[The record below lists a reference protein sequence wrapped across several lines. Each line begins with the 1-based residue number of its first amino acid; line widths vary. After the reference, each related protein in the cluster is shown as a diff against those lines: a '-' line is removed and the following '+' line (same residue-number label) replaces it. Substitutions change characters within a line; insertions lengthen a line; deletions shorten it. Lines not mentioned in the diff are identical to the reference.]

1 MNTANYT
8 ATDSYPLTTEGLD
21 FIQKQIL
28 ILEQTAAA
36 YGNGN
41 WILQGMTDNSGILSS
56 GVVAIVAND
65 TAEIV
70 EYDGGDPTSTT
81 KWSIQSTTT
90 TTPNRTV
97 KKLVADENGTIT
109 GLTRIDIK
117 ARLATIN
124 SNVSQNTLDISDI
137 NATLD
142 FILTAKIHISGVVN
156 DFHEY
161 FQFSPADNCSC
172 LGTINE
178 QPVTSMFGT
187 VGHQGP
193 SSIVFQNG
201 EKTVYECTDGDDV
214 SVKCNLWL
222 K

>member
-21 FIQKQIL
+21 FIQKQIQ
-28 ILEQTAAA
+28 ILEQMAAA
-36 YGNGN
+36 YGDGN
-41 WILQGMTDNSGILSS
+41 WILQGMADNSGILSS
-56 GVVAIVAND
+56 GVVAIVAD
-65 TAEIV
+65 GTAEIV
-70 EYDGGDPTSTT
+70 EYDGGDPSTTT

-109 GLTRIDIK
+109 GLTRVDI
-117 ARLATIN
+117 
-124 SNVSQNTLDISDI
+124 SQNTLDISDI
-137 NATLD
+137 NAVLD
-142 FILTAKIHISGVVN
+142 FILTAKLHISGIVN
-156 DFHEY
+156 DLHEY
-161 FQFSPADNCSC
+161 FTFTPVDNYSC

-178 QPVTSMFGT
+178 QPVTSMYGYI
-187 VGHQGP
+187 GHY
-193 SSIVFQNG
+193 SSNGIVFQNG
-201 EKTVYECTDGDDV
+201 NETVYSCTDTDSV